1 VIEALEPRIL
11 LSADLPGLDTLATHS
26 DDLHA
31 VDVDQVLAD
40 ANAAFTVTESDPQ
53 LASDPDLDDEAP
65 DAELNAVEP
74 VESVRQELVIVDPS
88 VPEYETL
95 LADVKRTAG
104 DNRELD
110 VVMLDPQQ
118 SGVEQITRLLF
129 QYADLDAIHLMSH
142 GSDGTI
148 QVGSDTL
155 DAVSLD
161 HKEDFVATW
170 GAALGTEG
178 DILIYGCNLAASAS
192 GEALVD
198 ALAELTGADVAAS
211 DDVTGHIDEGGDWQL
226 EYHAGQED
234 GPRARS

>member
-1 VIEALEPRIL
+1 MIEALEPRIL

-74 VESVRQELVIVDPS
+74 AESVRQELVIVDPS

-104 DNRELD
+104 
-110 VVMLDPQQ
+110 
-118 SGVEQITRLLF
+118 I
-129 QYADLDAIHLMSH
+129 
-142 GSDGTI
+142 
-148 QVGSDTL
+148 
-155 DAVSLD
+155 
-161 HKEDFVATW
+161 
-170 GAALGTEG
+170 
-178 DILIYGCNLAASAS
+178 
-192 GEALVD
+192 
-198 ALAELTGADVAAS
+198 
-211 DDVTGHIDEGGDWQL
+211 
-226 EYHAGQED
+226 
-234 GPRARS
+234 